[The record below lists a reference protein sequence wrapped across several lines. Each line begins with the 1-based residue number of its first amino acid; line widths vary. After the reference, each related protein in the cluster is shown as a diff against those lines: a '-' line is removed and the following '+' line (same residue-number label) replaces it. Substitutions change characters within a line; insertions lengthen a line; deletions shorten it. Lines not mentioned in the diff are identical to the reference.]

1 MKTTRCHLVPLTL
14 VLAGSAFLAGTVDA
28 HPKRFISGGR
38 HVVGLTDSDIN
49 FMGYSALSDN
59 NDGHTCQ
66 ITDKTG
72 EKDASGNYVIGTT
85 YEFLFTTSVS
95 DGLGMVTSVGE
106 GTASKSWY
114 QTATSGKVAAATVQ
128 LTPTTE
134 GEMSVHALCSA
145 NNNGG
150 VYLATPL
157 SGTIA
162 AIPPPCAADVCGAHG
177 ATTDTDSTDRC
188 DCECTDG
195 FTGELCETEPDGL
208 DGVEDV
214 LEELALEDTGSSGS
228 GAKEV
233 EGDGDSSA
241 TITAAVSALVVTV
254 VAAMSA
260 ALW

>member
-1 MKTTRCHLVPLTL
+1 
-14 VLAGSAFLAGTVDA
+14 
-28 HPKRFISGGR
+28 
-38 HVVGLTDSDIN
+38 
-49 FMGYSALSDN
+49 MGYSALSDK
-59 NDGHTCQ
+59 NDGSKCQ

-145 NNNGG
+145 NNNAG

-157 SGTIA
+157 TGTIA

-177 ATTDTDSTDRC
+177 STTDTDSTDGCDCECTDGFTGDGCDVPPPCVADVCGAHGATTDTDSTDGC